1 MKAMNPMPDGMCR
14 TIKYQYQK
22 NGFAN
27 FTRGGAYGAT
37 AVIEIYENLD
47 SADERE
53 GSRGDCEEHSAG

>member
-27 FTRGGAYGAT
+27 FIRGGAYGAT

-47 SADERE
+47 SADE
-53 GSRGDCEEHSAG
+53 G